1 MYNPPFAFSMIAY
14 NLSGFDFATAIP
26 VIPHTPLG
34 NPLLDLMEFQV
45 SPPSVLLY
53 KPEPSP
59 PLSKL

>member
-1 MYNPPFAFSMIAY
+1 MIAY

-53 KPEPSP
+53 KPDPSP